1 MKRPWPEED
10 DFFWM
15 CVLFAVL
22 LTIAIS
28 VLYVMV
34 HRVPRDIHRGG
45 CRRPQAHGTERKAPV
60 PLRTPR
66 PGLVLWFFM
75 INSVVRFST
84 QK

>member
-28 VLYVMV
+28 VLYVM
-34 HRVPRDIHRGG
+34 
-45 CRRPQAHGTERKAPV
+45 E
-60 PLRTPR
+60 
-66 PGLVLWFFM
+66 
-75 INSVVRFST
+75 
-84 QK
+84 